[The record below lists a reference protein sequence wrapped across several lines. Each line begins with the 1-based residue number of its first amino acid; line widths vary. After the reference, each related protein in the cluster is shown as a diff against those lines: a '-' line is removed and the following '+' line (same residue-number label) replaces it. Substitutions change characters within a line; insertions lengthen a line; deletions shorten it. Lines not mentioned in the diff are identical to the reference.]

1 MGNLQRFADIL
12 QKMQDI
18 IGRDKWFSNID
29 TDLNLYIDN
38 LPIILQYLKQNDI
51 IDIKNNVD
59 VNNILSLCIKNKKEN
74 YANIT
79 LKQRLDFYILLGFLK
94 IESSAKYSL
103 SSLEWDFFYNDNV
116 AVTFVEK
123 SISLFRYFKREDI
136 KDKSMYIPSIRIF
149 TGFYVYL
156 ILNLLNNEE
165 FDIVKSYLNGKTIS
179 KINKIKFKNI
189 SYKNTMD
196 STYSKFY
203 TKYFKHLTIDDVILI
218 GESIFHETDNVWD
231 ILAINNIQYDNSVDD
246 KLEKIKMVM
255 IEKQIRDVT
264 NDKIKEILR
273 KNFNKNIRCSSN
285 NSSDIIIN
293 NIGDINSNFLESA
306 HVISISEVSTKC
318 IDLINIR
325 DEELSQ
331 IIELTGSNN
340 NGMLIPFNYHKFYDN
355 QYIELSTTE
364 PKFILTE
371 KGINSI
377 ETLKILGYTENHCI
391 KKNKY
396 DEIMYTLSEY
406 KKLLNNINN

>member
-1 MGNLQRFADIL
+1 MNNLQRFADIL

-18 IGRDKWFSNID
+18 IGSDKWFSNID

-38 LPIILQYLKQNDI
+38 LPIILEYIKKNDI
-51 IDIKNNVD
+51 IDIKNNAD
-59 VNNILSLCIKNKKEN
+59 VNNILSLCIKNKKEK

-94 IESSAKYSL
+94 IESRGKYSL

-203 TKYFKHLTIDDVILI
+203 IKYFKHLTIDDIILI
-218 GESIFHETDNVWD
+218 GESISHETNNVWD
-231 ILAINNIQYDNSVDD
+231 TLTINNIQYDNSVYD

-285 NSSDIIIN
+285 NNSDIIIN

-306 HVISISEVSTKC
+306 HVISISEVSAKC
-318 IDLINIR
+318 INLINIR

-355 QYIELSTTE
+355 QYIELSMNE
-364 PKFILTE
+364 PKFILTQ

-377 ETLKILGYTENHCI
+377 ETLKILGYTENHNI
-391 KKNKY
+391 RKNKY
-396 DEIMYTLSEY
+396 DEIMNTISEY

>member
-1 MGNLQRFADIL
+1 MSNLQRLADIL
-12 QKMQDI
+12 QKMRDI
-18 IGRDKWFSNID
+18 IDRDKWFSNID

-38 LPIILQYLKQNDI
+38 LPIILEYLKHNEI
-51 IDIKNNVD
+51 IDIKNNAD
-59 VNNILSLCIKNKKEN
+59 VNDILLLCTKYKRNTYSI
-74 YANIT
+74 AT
-79 LKQRLDFYILLGFLK
+79 LRQRLNFYVLLGFVEIK
-94 IESSAKYSL
+94 STNKYSL

-116 AVTFVEK
+116 ATTFVEK
-123 SISLFRYFKREDI
+123 SISLFRYLKREDI
-136 KDKSMYIPSIRIF
+136 KEKSIYIPSIRIF

-165 FDIVKSYLNGKTIS
+165 FDVVKSYLNSETIS
-179 KINKIKFKNI
+179 RINKIKFKNI
-189 SYKNTMD
+189 SYTNTMD
-196 STYSKFY
+196 STYNKFY
-203 TKYFKHLTIDDVILI
+203 IKYFKHLTIDDVILI
-218 GESIFHETDNVWD
+218 GESIFHETNNVWD

-293 NIGDINSNFLESA
+293 NIKDINSNFLESA

-396 DEIMYTLSEY
+396 DEIMDTLSEY
-406 KKLLNNINN
+406 KKILDNIDD

>member
-1 MGNLQRFADIL
+1 MSNLQRLADIL
-12 QKMQDI
+12 QKMRDI
-18 IGRDKWFSNID
+18 IDRDNWFSNID

-38 LPIILQYLKQNDI
+38 LPIILEYLKHNEI
-51 IDIKNNVD
+51 IDIKNNAD
-59 VNNILSLCIKNKKEN
+59 VNDILLLCTKYKRNTYSI
-74 YANIT
+74 AT
-79 LKQRLDFYILLGFLK
+79 LRQRLNFYVLLGFVEIK
-94 IESSAKYSL
+94 STNKYSL

-116 AVTFVEK
+116 ATTFVEK
-123 SISLFRYFKREDI
+123 SISLFRYLKREDI
-136 KDKSMYIPSIRIF
+136 KEKSIYIPSIRIF

-165 FDIVKSYLNGKTIS
+165 FYVVKSYLNSKTIS
-179 KINKIKFKNI
+179 RINKIKFKNI
-189 SYKNTMD
+189 SYTNTMD
-196 STYSKFY
+196 STYNKFY
-203 TKYFKHLTIDDVILI
+203 IKYFKHLTIDDVILI
-218 GESIFHETDNVWD
+218 GESIFHETNNVWD
-231 ILAINNIQYDNSVDD
+231 ILAINNIEHDNSVDD

-273 KNFNKNIRCSSN
+273 KNFNKNIRCASN

-293 NIGDINSNFLESA
+293 NIKDINSNFLESA

-391 KKNKY
+391 KENKY
-396 DEIMYTLSEY
+396 NDIMGTLSEY
-406 KKLLNNINN
+406 KKLLNNIKS